1 MLYVPPEGGQRFNH
15 DRWSSFQAARVFWLP
30 GGSFIIANL
39 KPQRAKEDRNLMGAE
54 AEQSWCRISMGAN
67 AAEFQWE
74 PSFVE
79 QKQQACLFS
88 FSVGD
93 IAKEAHV
100 LCKRVPGHAFC
111 ARLTDRA
118 ILNCF
123 VWVSIE
129 INRNSNGSVNLEE
142 IIILCFEVHLAKGY
156 KWLSYH
162 PFAR

>member
-1 MLYVPPEGGQRFNH
+1 
-15 DRWSSFQAARVFWLP
+15 
-30 GGSFIIANL
+30 
-39 KPQRAKEDRNLMGAE
+39 
-54 AEQSWCRISMGAN
+54 MGAN

-100 LCKRVPGHAFC
+100 YFRASESNGHVFY
-111 ARLTDRA
+111 ARLPDRA

-123 VWVSIE
+123 V
-129 INRNSNGSVNLEE
+129 
-142 IIILCFEVHLAKGY
+142 
-156 KWLSYH
+156 
-162 PFAR
+162 